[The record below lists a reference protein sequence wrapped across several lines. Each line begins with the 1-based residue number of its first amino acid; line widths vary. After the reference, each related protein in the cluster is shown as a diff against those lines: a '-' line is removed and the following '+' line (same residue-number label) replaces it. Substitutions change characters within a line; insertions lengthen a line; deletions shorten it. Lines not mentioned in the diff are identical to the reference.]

1 MVPLNMF
8 TDIFVIHGLKNIN
21 DPGHILVCRF

>member
-8 TDIFVIHGLKNIN
+8 TGIFVIHGLNIN
-21 DPGHILVCRF
+21 DPGHTLVCRF